1 MYSFYFFIIAF
12 KNEYGKHFYY
22 IYELIRKQSN
32 VYLINTNLVNI
43 LGLVV
48 DKTKLLAI
56 RVLIPF
62 WNLLG
67 FLGFQRFFLT
77 NPTSRTK
84 LYIPSTA
91 LSSIISFW
99 ISDLEVKVNQCN
111 NAENLIIWN
120 ACEYKLSYKWCRDKP
135 QGAIIH
141 LSHNMACFIIHWC
154 VVNWR
159 GLGNL
164 AWNLV

>member
-1 MYSFYFFIIAF
+1 M
-12 KNEYGKHFYY
+12 
-22 IYELIRKQSN
+22 
-32 VYLINTNLVNI
+32 VNN

-48 DKTKLLAI
+48 DKTKFLAI

-62 WNLLG
+62 WNLFVFWVSKG
-67 FLGFQRFFLT
+67 FFLT

-84 LYIPSTA
+84 LYHQPIV

-99 ISDLEVKVNQCN
+99 ISDLEVKANQCN
-111 NAENLIIWN
+111 NAENLIIRN

-135 QGAIIH
+135 QGALRAIIH